1 MYLCFLFIVFVM
13 KFPNR
18 NYVVRCLQTEETRLQ
33 NRTVGEHQAAKEPM
47 IAHLLIF
54 WWLLQHVSLSY
65 PVGIH

>member
-1 MYLCFLFIVFVM
+1 M

-18 NYVVRCLQTEETRLQ
+18 KYVARCFQTDQTRLQ
-33 NRTVGEHQAAKEPM
+33 DRIVGEHQAAKEPM

-54 WWLLQHVSLSY
+54 WLLLQHVYLSH